1 MVMFGQIVVGP
12 PGSGKSTYCAGMQ
25 QFYKAVGRQ
34 CAVVNL
40 DPANENA
47 LYDVAVDIKELV
59 KSSVVAEEHGLGP
72 NGSLM
77 YCMEVLEA
85 NTEWLIQKTRTL
97 KGQYLIFDF
106 PGQVE
111 LFTHT
116 TIVRSIVQTLVKH
129 DYRLTAVNL
138 VDSHY
143 CSDPGKYISAL
154 MLSLTTMLQLEDQP
168 VYFATPEF
176 PLETLT
182 EVADLGYVLDRL
194 KAQSRTQRFTKLNEA
209 IAGVLE
215 SYNFVHF
222 LPLNIEV
229 VVGKDKDTLVR
240 VSNEIDKSNGYTFG
254 HMDIQ
259 KFLYAHSSVHANNP
273 DWDITIRERY
283 MEDFKDRSEDGP
295 S

>member
-154 MLSLTTMLQLEDQP
+154 MLSLTTMLQLELPHVNILSKIDIVEKDGP
-168 VYFATPEF
+168 LEF

-229 VVGKDKDTLVR
+229 WKLFTCTSTLEHPKV
-240 VSNEIDKSNGYTFG
+240 
-254 HMDIQ
+254 
-259 KFLYAHSSVHANNP
+259 
-273 DWDITIRERY
+273 
-283 MEDFKDRSEDGP
+283 
-295 S
+295 